1 MRQLLAYLQLCR
13 AANVFTALADIALGF
28 LMTQSGK
35 LGPAGWESLPW
46 TVFGWLLASSAC
58 LYTAGMVWND
68 VFDRDVDR
76 RERPERPIP
85 SGRISVRNAS
95 ILGTLL
101 LVGGIASA
109 SLAGTPSA
117 LVAAI
122 LVACIL
128 TYDGL
133 VKSTPAGPVF
143 MGGCRFLNVML
154 GASVVD
160 AGDDFVAAAAEVWTR
175 PQLLVAAALGI
186 YIAGVTWF
194 AREEADVSRRGPLGA
209 AIAVINLG
217 LASLITLLF
226 LPDVLGRRD
235 LHGNHL
241 NIAIVLGLISLAID
255 RRLLAAWYNPDAQ
268 HVRFAIKVS
277 LLSLV
282 ILDAALVVYF
292 TGQPWYGA
300 AVVTLLIPSLLLSRV
315 LAMT

>member
-13 AANVFTALADIALGF
+13 AANLFTALADIFLGF
-28 LMTQSGK
+28 LMTHGELQ
-35 LGPAGWESLPW
+35 PW
-46 TVFGWLLASSAC
+46 PTFAWLLVSSAC

-76 RERPERPIP
+76 EERPNRPIP
-85 SGRISVRNAS
+85 SGRISVRAAS
-95 ILGTLL
+95 ILGSLL
-101 LVGGIASA
+101 LVGGVVAA
-109 SLAGTPSA
+109 ALAGTQSL

-128 TYDGL
+128 AYDGL
-133 VKSTPAGPVF
+133 VKSTPVGPLF

-154 GASVVD
+154 GASA
-160 AGDDFVAAAAEVWTR
+160 AGTSGDFAAAAELVWAK

-194 AREEADVSRRGPLGA
+194 AREEADISRRGPLGR

-217 LASLITLLF
+217 LAGLIAMLF
-226 LPDVLGRRD
+226 YWPD
-235 LHGNHL
+235 HHANHV
-241 NIAIVLGLISLAID
+241 NIAIVLALVALTID
-255 RRLLAAWYNPDAQ
+255 RRLITAWYVPDAQ
-268 HVRFAIKVS
+268 NVQFAIKIC

-282 ILDAALVVYF
+282 MLDAALVVFF
-292 TGQPWYGA
+292 TGESMFGL
-300 AVVTLLIPSLLLSRV
+300 AVVALLAPSLLLSRV